1 MTILANKVTFWGAG
15 VWLQYM
21 HWGLYSDLPKYL
33 PLTKTPHIAT
43 TYTIFYLT
51 LLFLLT
57 IIFRTFSRTGTFLSR
72 KGTRI
77 CRGYLWA
84 GRGDL
89 RGHLMRRIP
98 KPWGEGRRWKE
109 QMESRGEQSEHWPA
123 SRFACLSGFLRAFQ
137 KYMLESES
145 CQDRP
150 VSPKISS
157 PPGTRVQLGRDPGR
171 RTQKEAQTAAPRR
184 CECEGRFGRW
194 V

>member
-33 PLTKTPHIAT
+33 PLTKTPPIAT

-57 IIFRTFSRTGTFLSR
+57 IILRTFSRTGTFLSR

-89 RGHLMRRIP
+89 SGTPHEEDPKAVGRRQEMRRADGKQRRAIWTLTSIMVCLP
-98 KPWGEGRRWKE
+98 LRFSESFSEIYVRKGKLPGPPSLLQDQFPTRYQGPAWKRSWEEDSEG
-109 QMESRGEQSEHWPA
+109 SEHTT
-123 SRFACLSGFLRAFQ
+123 
-137 KYMLESES
+137 KK
-145 CQDRP
+145 
-150 VSPKISS
+150 V
-157 PPGTRVQLGRDPGR
+157 
-171 RTQKEAQTAAPRR
+171 
-184 CECEGRFGRW
+184 
-194 V
+194 